1 MGTFISRPP
10 RVSFILP
17 KEPDINGMSPAER
30 TKVMYAYETECEPIK
45 KKARELH
52 IETLSNYII
61 QKGFMTD
68 LRSQLYHTKL
78 PKYHISLRPR
88 VYMRDIIPVAFKLKF
103 DENILY
109 YERKVNVRV
118 IQKLEQII
126 EEAGF
131 KCYTIIYNIYTFDVY
146 ASTCPLVILRYYP
159 LGSYHHKA
167 EELYA
172 KFANDPRILFAT
184 EMADFSITVIKED
197 SDGNICKNH
206 IDLENDDKYSSEQLK
221 EYIEKMIS

>member
-61 QKGFMTD
+61 QKGFMSD
-68 LRSQLYHTKL
+68 LKRQFYHTKL
-78 PKYHISLRPR
+78 PKHNISLRSR
-88 VYMRDIIPVAFKLKF
+88 LYMQDIVSIAFKLKP
-103 DENILY
+103 DEDISY
-109 YERKVNVRV
+109 YKHKVNARV

-131 KCYTIIYNIYTFDVY
+131 KCYAIINNIYSFKVY
-146 ASTCPLVILRYYP
+146 ASTCPLVILHYHP
-159 LGSYHHKA
+159 LGSYRQKA

-172 KFANDPRILFAT
+172 RFAKDPKILFAT
-184 EMADFSITVIKED
+184 EMADFGITVMKED
-197 SDGNICKNH
+197 SNGNVCKNH

-221 EYIEKMIS
+221 EYIVKMIS